1 MTYTDYQEIEDIKVV
16 SPELVEIQKE
26 QILKL
31 FNEIKDLKEYLANER
46 MRLSQLDKELE
57 EKKKKWNLIEPLLE
71 ITYKTRE
78 VKEIYNPINVG
89 FNFHSDIN
97 KSIH

>member
-1 MTYTDYQEIEDIKVV
+1 MIYTDYQEIEDIKFV

-71 ITYKTRE
+71 ITYKTKE
-78 VKEIYNPINVG
+78 VKEIHNPINVS

-97 KSIH
+97 KAIH